1 MITAHLYYQY
11 PLRVVFNHKAFRYEH
26 ERHSF
31 SFPEANTSISL
42 RDLLDKHIFPKVP
55 KVDTDNKKY
64 YSFGDR
70 YLLGLNLA
78 KSLFHLFDG
87 PWRPLN
93 WKTEDISF
101 PATETSTSITV
112 HSRHSPYIQFSLDIG
127 DKENRIRKKQEE
139 TEKLCYPMWLALA
152 QILLELHLGQSL
164 AHKVE
169 DLDKPKLRK
178 LLLQISDNELR
189 DSEFSSYKE
198 AIEACLNIGH
208 NLHLVPRKARPEEE
222 RKRIRNHIIAKL
234 EKNYEKWSSTL
245 GRYADLDLTPNQ
257 QSQKPRDIT
266 ASSLNKD
273 TMANT
278 LIPPPSCYQLL
289 PTRRS
294 QAESTFH
301 LAPRFTIKPPP
312 YGPLHLGTIID
323 DLKSVEP
330 INETCRL
337 PLPGDAY
344 KHIAEGFFATTSR
357 IETGE
362 FGMWAKF
369 VVDRMGDE
377 VSLTGDG
384 SAEDDYTKDV
394 YHFDKLEEITFTPT
408 KEYMTRSMNEPA
420 VKNFVEGGGWEPVY
434 MITGL
439 KIVRRPEVSWQKSK
453 NWVII
458 KDSFKWEKL
467 NDFIYGI
474 RVKRLYFKRSVLSA
488 RPGTVVGEYFHY
500 GARWADI
507 DFDYAEENLKQVIAE
522 DISQGDEEME
532 GKAQVMD
539 GEEIWVTPIQHRGEN

>member
-11 PLRVVFNHKAFRYEH
+11 PLSVVFNHKAFRYEH

-31 SFPEANTSISL
+31 SFPGANTYISL
-42 RDLLDKHIFPKVP
+42 RDLLDKHTFPKVP
-55 KVDTDNKKY
+55 KFDTDNSKY

-93 WKTEDISF
+93 WKTEDIGF
-101 PATETSTSITV
+101 PATETSTSMTV

-127 DKENRIRKKQEE
+127 DEENRIQKRQAED
-139 TEKLCYPMWLALA
+139 EKLCYPMWLALA
-152 QILLELHLGQSL
+152 QILLELHLGRSL

-178 LLLQISDNELR
+178 RLLQISDSELR
-189 DSEFSSYKE
+189 DNEFDSYKE
-198 AIEACLNIGH
+198 AIEACLNIGY
-208 NLHLVPRKARPEEE
+208 NLFLLPRKAGPAEAR
-222 RKRIRNHIIAKL
+222 RLIRNLIIAKL

-245 GRYADLDLTPNQ
+245 GEYTDLDLTSNQ
-257 QSQKPRDIT
+257 QSRKPEDIT

-273 TMANT
+273 AMAIT
-278 LIPPPSCYQLL
+278 PIPPPSFLQRP
-289 PTRRS
+289 PTRSS

-323 DLKSVEP
+323 DLKNVEP

-344 KHIAEGFFATTSR
+344 KHITEGFFATTSR

-362 FGMWAKF
+362 CGVWAKF
-369 VVDRMGDE
+369 VVERMGSE
-377 VSLTGDG
+377 ASLTGGD
-384 SAEDDYTKDV
+384 SAKDIYTK
-394 YHFDKLEEITFTPT
+394 YAYRFEKLEEITFTPT
-408 KEYMTRSMNEPA
+408 KKYMTQSMNEPA
-420 VKNFVEGGGWEPVY
+420 VKDFVEGGGWDPVY

-439 KIVRRPEVSWQKSK
+439 KIVRGPTITWQKSK
-453 NWVII
+453 SWALEE
-458 KDSFKWEKL
+458 SWKWEKWEKCD
-467 NDFIYGI
+467 DFIYGI
-474 RVKRLYFKRSVLSA
+474 RVKRLYFKRGVLSA
-488 RPGTVVGEYFHY
+488 RSGTVVGEYFHY

-507 DFDYAEENLKQVIAE
+507 DFDYAEENLKEVIAE

-532 GKAQVMD
+532 AKAQVMD
-539 GEEIWVTPIQHRGEN
+539 GEEIWVTPI